1 MRQKCSE
8 VSVGEGCVGL
18 LLHFHVTLANINSDK
33 IVTLYNTYRMKKETK
48 LVKNNER
55 NVILKEGNEYN
66 GNILQYD
73 HKRMIFH
80 KKLMLV
86 TNENI
91 EIRKKS
97 CDVTKELKLLWGETA
112 GFNSNCELYKW
123 CTLQCK

>member
-1 MRQKCSE
+1 
-8 VSVGEGCVGL
+8 
-18 LLHFHVTLANINSDK
+18 
-33 IVTLYNTYRMKKETK
+33 MKKETK

-66 GNILQYD
+66 GNIFQHD
-73 HKRMIFH
+73 HKRMIFY

-97 CDVTKELKLLWGETA
+97 CDVAKELKLLWGN
-112 GFNSNCELYKW
+112 GRV
-123 CTLQCK
+123 